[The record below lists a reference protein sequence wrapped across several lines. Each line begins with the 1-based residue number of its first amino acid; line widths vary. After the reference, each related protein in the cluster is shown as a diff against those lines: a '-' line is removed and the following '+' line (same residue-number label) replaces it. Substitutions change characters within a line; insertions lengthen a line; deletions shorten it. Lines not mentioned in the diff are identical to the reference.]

1 MQVRPADRGCFFY
14 CADLCPSCTA
24 LAALFPCSVSTL
36 LAWGA
41 HTAQQHKA
49 GNGRGSLPGNAAPL
63 AQTEDPSCSGAAAQQ
78 PSTTS
83 PLNLSCSCLNSEIS
97 FTLSLALLTCVAF
110 GVIREKILCP
120 FTITGFWNIKM
131 SLCIGSV
138 ILIGILTFD

>member
-1 MQVRPADRGCFFY
+1 MAVSSTLMIFAR
-14 CADLCPSCTA
+14 PSCTT
-24 LAALFPCSVSTL
+24 LVALF
-36 LAWGA
+36 LAVGA
-41 HTAQQHKA
+41 LSRGSWLGEHRQQEQHKA
-49 GNGRGSLPGNAAPL
+49 GNAGGSILGNTAPL
-63 AQTEDPSCSGAAAQQ
+63 AASEEPSCSGAGAQQ

>member
-1 MQVRPADRGCFFY
+1 MGREPPAPGAGARPPR
-14 CADLCPSCTA
+14 TA
-24 LAALFPCSVSTL
+24 
-36 LAWGA
+36 
-41 HTAQQHKA
+41 
-49 GNGRGSLPGNAAPL
+49 
-63 AQTEDPSCSGAAAQQ
+63 
-78 PSTTS
+78 S
-83 PLNLSCSCLNSEIS
+83 PLNPSRGCLNSEIS

>member
-1 MQVRPADRGCFFY
+1 MAVSSIVMIFARQ
-14 CADLCPSCTA
+14 SCTA
-24 LAALFPCSVSTL
+24 LAALFPCSESTL
-36 LAWGA
+36 EGSWLGMCWLPDSTNIMSLGTEGEASWGTR
-41 HTAQQHKA
+41 HLWHGQ
-49 GNGRGSLPGNAAPL
+49 RSLPSLGL
-63 AQTEDPSCSGAAAQQ
+63 EQQ

>member
-1 MQVRPADRGCFFY
+1 MAVSSTVMIFARLSRM
-14 CADLCPSCTA
+14 A
-24 LAALFPCSVSTL
+24 LTALFPCRESTL
-36 LAWGA
+36 QGSWHGE
-41 HTAQQHKA
+41 HRQHEQHRA
-49 GNGRGSLPGNAAPL
+49 GNGGGSIPGNAAPL
-63 AQTEDPSCSGAAAQQ
+63 AQAEEPSRSRAGAQQ

>member
-1 MQVRPADRGCFFY
+1 MAVSSIVMIFARR
-14 CADLCPSCTA
+14 SCTA
-24 LAALFPCSVSTL
+24 LAALFPCSESTL
-36 LAWGA
+36 EGSWLGE
-41 HTAQQHKA
+41 HRQHEHHESE
-49 GNGRGSLPGNAAPL
+49 NGGGSILGNAAPL
-63 AQTEDPSCSGAAAQQ
+63 AWAEEPSYSGAGAQQ

>member
-1 MQVRPADRGCFFY
+1 MARMPRGWGQHPRECGVASGQGSPPALR
-14 CADLCPSCTA
+14 A
-24 LAALFPCSVSTL
+24 
-36 LAWGA
+36 GA
-41 HTAQQHKA
+41 
-49 GNGRGSLPGNAAPL
+49 R
-63 AQTEDPSCSGAAAQQ
+63 Q

-83 PLNLSCSCLNSEIS
+83 PLNLSCGCLNSEIS
-97 FTLSLALLTCVAF
+97 FTSSLALLTCVAF

>member
-1 MQVRPADRGCFFY
+1 MAGDGIPGSVVLPVQAGE
-14 CADLCPSCTA
+14 AS
-24 LAALFPCSVSTL
+24 AA
-36 LAWGA
+36 GA
-41 HTAQQHKA
+41 
-49 GNGRGSLPGNAAPL
+49 
-63 AQTEDPSCSGAAAQQ
+63 EAQQ
-78 PSTTS
+78 PPTTS
-83 PLNLSCSCLNSEIS
+83 PLNLLCSCLNSEIS

>member
-1 MQVRPADRGCFFY
+1 MPEQKLGAFSCLVSVDCIHLSVAPASGE
-14 CADLCPSCTA
+14 
-24 LAALFPCSVSTL
+24 AALGGSRGSGLPL
-36 LAWGA
+36 G
-41 HTAQQHKA
+41 
-49 GNGRGSLPGNAAPL
+49 GRRGLRCAGSLPLPGLEPL
-63 AQTEDPSCSGAAAQQ
+63 LCM
-78 PSTTS
+78 TS
-83 PLNLSCSCLNSEIS
+83 PLNLSCGCLNSEIS

>member
-1 MQVRPADRGCFFY
+1 MAVSSTVMIFA
-14 CADLCPSCTA
+14 CPSHTA
-24 LAALFPCSVSTL
+24 LATPFLCSESTL
-36 LAWGA
+36 EGSWLRE
-41 HTAQQHKA
+41 HRQHEQHKA
-49 GNGRGSLPGNAAPL
+49 GSGGGSIPGNVAPL
-63 AQTEDPSCSGAAAQQ
+63 AWVEEPSYSRAGAQQ
-78 PSTTS
+78 PSTAS
-83 PLNLSCSCLNSEIS
+83 PLNLSCSCLNYEIS